1 MTKAFISEKSDF
13 IAELRYLTT
22 EEGGRKTPAFSG
34 YRPHIKFEFTNMQTS
49 GQQTFLNRET
59 VYPGDKV
66 DAEIKILSADYFA
79 NSLEE
84 GMTFKFMEGPITIGT
99 GKITSILNKNLLR
112 K

>member
-1 MTKAFISEKSDF
+1 MSKKADF

-22 EEGGRKTPAFSG
+22 EEGGRKTPAISG

-49 GQQTFLNRET
+49 GQQTFLNREI

-66 DAEIKILSADYFA
+66 NAEIKMWSVDYFA

-84 GMTFKFMEGPITIGT
+84 GMTFEFREGPITIGT
-99 GKITSILNKNLLR
+99 GKITSILNKNLHR